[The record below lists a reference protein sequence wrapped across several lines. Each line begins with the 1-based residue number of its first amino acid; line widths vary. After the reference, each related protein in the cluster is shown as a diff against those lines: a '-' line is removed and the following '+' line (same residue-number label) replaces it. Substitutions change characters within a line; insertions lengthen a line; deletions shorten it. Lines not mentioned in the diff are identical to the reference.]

1 MVSEGAGK
9 GPTLTP
15 EVIRAA
21 LEAVK
26 DPEIPTV
33 SIVDLGMIH
42 GVRVDGEEVEVEFA
56 PTFVGCPALH
66 VIEREIVE
74 QVTALGARRVRVRRV
89 YRPPWTSDR
98 MNERARRALQE
109 LGIAPPRPAPAE
121 ITWAAL
127 ERVPCPFCGSTDT
140 RMENLF
146 GPTSCRALFYCHACQ
161 QPFEAFKPL

>member
-1 MVSEGAGK
+1 MVN
-9 GPTLTP
+9 GPPLTH
-15 EVIRAA
+15 ETIMAA

-33 SIVDLGMIH
+33 SIVDLGLIVA
-42 GVRVDGEEVEVEFA
+42 VRIQGDAVEVDLA

-66 VIEREIVE
+66 EIERAIVE
-74 QVTALGARRVRVRRV
+74 RIEALGARRVQVRRV
-89 YRPPWTSDR
+89 YRPPWTADR
-98 MNERARRALQE
+98 MNERARQALRE

-121 ITWAAL
+121 ITL
-127 ERVPCPFCGSTDT
+127 EVFEGLPCPFCGSTRT

-146 GPTSCRALFYCHACQ
+146 GPTACRALFYCEACR